1 MNRKFSKTVEVE
13 RSKRFLYQTEKTD
26 VTGWMQIYQKAR
38 RGAYF
43 RPIYSTYTKNRKH
56 FQISF
61 TLLGVFLIGA
71 FFYIITLSPYFQI
84 SPNRVII
91 ERADAYS
98 DINIAYKAIEPIYG
112 DSLWLISTKQIS
124 ELIQWLEKNIEQVDV
139 TRLPPNSLKIIIK
152 SSPPVYAVDFPGVGR
167 HYIISENG
175 VLIPN
180 RTKESNLPRLQ
191 IYSNELLES
200 SFLDYKEGVAPRTMK
215 KIRDIHAIFWSDF
228 KGATVTSLIYY
239 AVENELHLLL
249 ENGTRIMLVLDSSI
263 EKQLLSLKLT
273 AEQTPWLL
281 TSPDY
286 TYIDSRIVGKTFICK
301 DPDICK
307 RNLLK
312 IYGNPVY

>member
-1 MNRKFSKTVEVE
+1 
-13 RSKRFLYQTEKTD
+13 
-26 VTGWMQIYQKAR
+26 
-38 RGAYF
+38 
-43 RPIYSTYTKNRKH
+43 
-56 FQISF
+56 
-61 TLLGVFLIGA
+61 
-71 FFYIITLSPYFQI
+71 
-84 SPNRVII
+84 
-91 ERADAYS
+91 
-98 DINIAYKAIEPIYG
+98 
-112 DSLWLISTKQIS
+112 
-124 ELIQWLEKNIEQVDV
+124 
-139 TRLPPNSLKIIIK
+139 
-152 SSPPVYAVDFPGVGR
+152 
-167 HYIISENG
+167 
-175 VLIPN
+175 
-180 RTKESNLPRLQ
+180 
-191 IYSNELLES
+191 
-200 SFLDYKEGVAPRTMK
+200 MK